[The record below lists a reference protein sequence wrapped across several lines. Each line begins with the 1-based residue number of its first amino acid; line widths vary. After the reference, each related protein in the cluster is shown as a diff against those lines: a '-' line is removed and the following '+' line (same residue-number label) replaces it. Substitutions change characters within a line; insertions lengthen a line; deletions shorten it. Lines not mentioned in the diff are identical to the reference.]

1 MPNLQSVFDKY
12 QSHNNKCIKN
22 LSSYAFENEK
32 EQGLF
37 AKVKKICHWLIFP
50 NDSSDGNVDFNPYK
64 HQAALLLLALEPDH
78 STERSDVITYDIK
91 STALRLLLLAG
102 FLMHFILFSTIGTNS
117 AKTLDAEHDI
127 GKFILGL
134 AHVSLFALWLTLPLT
149 GPYWW
154 LFMAGVTLLVGIDA
168 KPILE
173 LADKKGFHWTDVLK
187 NIAWLAI
194 YLLIPALLCF
204 SIYLITAGAWV
215 SAFLASH
222 WWINLFVSITSYT
235 LPNFLTNHFGAAA
248 IFMCLSLTLMDTQND
263 TENTLNPKIDTV
275 TGVISG
281 MQGLVMNMFNPQ
293 QLEIKKKLNIGEYAK
308 PIWLLFPFAIPLLA
322 ALSVD
327 PIYIT
332 AFVLSIYIFK
342 AFNISHENHSKIY
355 IFGTGHKIF
364 WLTCPILIVLCTSMA
379 YPPISATV
387 IPMINALLFFINNK
401 TNPIPTNLEM
411 YGIYFINVSVGL
423 ALVSLA
429 AFAINPFII
438 TTPIYLVLAVI
449 ATSTHATPVLLTQ
462 CNYFSKALAIDLNS
476 RKQEIQQSK
485 EEVGGEDHPGPT
497 TFNQPQNK

>member
-12 QSHNNKCIKN
+12 QNKKNNCIKN
-22 LSSYAFENEK
+22 LSSYAFEDKK

-50 NDSSDGNVDFNPYK
+50 NDPNENSLDFNPHT

-78 STERSDVITYDIK
+78 SSNRSDVITYDIK

-117 AKTLDAEHDI
+117 ARTLNAEYDI
-127 GKFILGL
+127 GQFILGL
-134 AHVSLFALWLTLPLT
+134 THVSLFVLWLILPLT
-149 GPYWW
+149 GLYWW
-154 LFMAGVTLLVGIDA
+154 LFMAGVTLLIGIDA

-173 LADKKGFHWTDVLK
+173 LAATKGFHWTAVLK

-204 SIYLITAGAWV
+204 SIYLITAGVWV

-222 WWINLFVSITSYT
+222 WWINSFVSITSYT

-248 IFMCLSLTLMDTQND
+248 IFMCLSLTLMDIQND
-263 TENTLNPKIDTV
+263 TENTLNPKIDAV

-281 MQGLVMNMFNPQ
+281 MQGLVMNMFSQ
-293 QLEIKKKLNIGEYAK
+293 QQPEIKKKLNIGEYAK

-322 ALSVD
+322 AMSVD

-332 AFVLSIYIFK
+332 AFVLSIFIFK
-342 AFNISHENHSKIY
+342 VFDIGIE
-355 IFGTGHKIF
+355 HKIF

-387 IPMINALLFFINNK
+387 IPMINTLLFFINNQ
-401 TNPIPTNLEM
+401 TNPRPTDLKM

-423 ALVSLA
+423 ALVLLA
-429 AFAINPFII
+429 AFVINPFII

-449 ATSTHATPVLLTQ
+449 ATSTHATPILLTTKFKF
-462 CNYFSKALAIDLNS
+462 FSQTLAIDLNS
-476 RKQEIQQSK
+476 QKQEVQEGK
-485 EEVGGEDHPGPT
+485 GGSSHSGPT
-497 TFNQPQNK
+497 TLNQPLTK

>member
-1 MPNLQSVFDKY
+1 MSSLQSIFNEYPNL
-12 QSHNNKCIKN
+12 NNKCIKN
-22 LSSYAFENEK
+22 LSSYAFKDKDNEK
-32 EQGLF
+32 QGLIEKF
-37 AKVKKICHWLIFP
+37 EKVLGWLFVLNSEKSNQFDP
-50 NDSSDGNVDFNPYK
+50 HT

-78 STERSDVITYDIK
+78 SSNRSDIITYDIK

-117 AKTLDAEHDI
+117 AKTLNAEHDI
-127 GKFILGL
+127 GQFILCL
-134 AHVSLFALWLTLPLT
+134 THASLFILWLILPLT
-149 GPYWW
+149 GLYWW

-173 LADKKGFHWTDVLK
+173 LADKQGFHWTAVLK

-194 YLLIPALLCF
+194 YLLIPTLLCF

-222 WWINLFVSITSYT
+222 WWVNLFVSIFSYA
-235 LPNFLTNHFGAAA
+235 LPSFLTNHFGAAA
-248 IFMCLSLTLMDTQND
+248 IFMCLSLTLMDIQND
-263 TENTLNPKIDTV
+263 TESTLNQKIDDV
-275 TGVISG
+275 NGVISG
-281 MQGLVMNMFNPQ
+281 MQSLVMNMFSQKPPS
-293 QLEIKKKLNIGEYAK
+293 ITKALNIQKYAK

-342 AFNISHENHSKIY
+342 AFNISHENHSKID
-355 IFGTGHKIF
+355 IFDKDHKIF

-387 IPMINALLFFINNK
+387 IPMINTLLFFINNK

-411 YGIYFINVSVGL
+411 FGIYFINVSVGL

-476 RKQEIQQSK
+476 QKQKVQESK
-485 EEVGGEDHPGPT
+485 DGGGGK
-497 TFNQPQNK
+497 QPLRTNKPQPATK